1 MKKTIERILELQ
13 PYFDKRNTPE
23 MAERGL
29 LIRSDL
35 KNRIQAH
42 ASGLAKNLQLP
53 LEDIKVEGRDG
64 TGNKTEI
71 PWTRI
76 ASTSLSPSTTAGWY
90 VVYLFKADGSGVYLA
105 LSHGSTILEDGD
117 FKPRTENETTALMHW
132 ARQRVGH
139 LIDALPNVHHSI
151 ELGGRTKLSDAYKR
165 TTIAAFY
172 YPRHAIPLESKLLLD
187 LNNFASILGLLYEA
201 QILGQ
206 SPGSLS
212 PEQKAISDAI
222 RPLRSG
228 QGFLLNA
235 SERKAVENRAMHL
248 ADQYLRDLEYI
259 VKDVSSKQSYDFHA
273 TKKED
278 GSELFVEVK
287 GTTAGPSSVILT
299 ANEVQLMQ
307 ERAPATALILVYG
320 ICLDRSGKEP
330 TANGGT
336 LIAIQPWHIDD
347 QALKPLSY
355 TYKVPFPHA

>member
-212 PEQKAISDAI
+212 PEQKA
-222 RPLRSG
+222 
-228 QGFLLNA
+228 
-235 SERKAVENRAMHL
+235 VENRAMHL